1 MKVILAMDKLKSL
14 YKLGKCYIY
23 DMKRFW
29 EYSSLS
35 NHSRNNIITRI
46 TTTYHIIEKGLALT
60 SPRYGFGAEKV
71 LRLINLL
78 KEYKAQNGSTDNSQ
92 YQAGISVLESY
103 LDWHVKQPDFS
114 SNNLAIFAT
123 LRSFLEGE
131 QEIED
136 SMGGWKQVS
145 KESYTASGLREFG
158 HLSQSRFSI
167 RSFSGKSVKLET
179 IQKIVSLAQKS
190 PSTCNRQTTRVHLYS
205 SREQLQ
211 EILAIHKGT
220 RGFSEEVN
228 RLLIITGDLAA
239 CEGTGDR
246 SQVYVDSGLFAMNLL
261 YGLQFEGLGACILH
275 WNVTPQK
282 DKKLRKII
290 SIPAEQTI
298 VCLIAL
304 GHLPETFKV
313 PVSKRKHLSEI
324 FTEH

>member
-1 MKVILAMDKLKSL
+1 
-14 YKLGKCYIY
+14 
-23 DMKRFW
+23 MKRFW
-29 EYSSLS
+29 KYSSLK
-35 NHSRNNIITRI
+35 NHSRDNILTRI

-60 SPRYGFGAEKV
+60 DPRYGFGADKI
-71 LRLINLL
+71 LRLITLL
-78 KEYKAQNGSTDNSQ
+78 QEYKAQKGDTDNSQ

-103 LDWHVKQPDFS
+103 LDWNENHTDFS
-114 SNNLAIFAT
+114 SGNPAIFAT

-131 QEIED
+131 HEIEG
-136 SMGGWKQVS
+136 SAGGWKQVS
-145 KESYTASGLREFG
+145 RESYIASGRREFG
-158 HLSQSRFSI
+158 CLSQSRSSI
-167 RSFSGKSVKLET
+167 RSFSGENVKVET
-179 IQKIVSLAQKS
+179 IGKIVSLAQKS

-211 EILAIHKGT
+211 KILAIHKGT

-228 RLLIITGDLAA
+228 RILIITGDLAA

-246 SQVYVDSGLFAMNLL
+246 NQVYVDSGLFAMNLL

-282 DKKLRKII
+282 DKKLRKVI

-313 PVSKRKHLSEI
+313 PVSRRKHLGEI